1 MNIYTERRFMRRE
14 EPAGFYIRWEAF
26 NDNVNNIRIL
36 NEIG

>member
-1 MNIYTERRFMRRE
+1 MKRAG
-14 EPAGFYIRWEAF
+14 PAGFYILWEAF